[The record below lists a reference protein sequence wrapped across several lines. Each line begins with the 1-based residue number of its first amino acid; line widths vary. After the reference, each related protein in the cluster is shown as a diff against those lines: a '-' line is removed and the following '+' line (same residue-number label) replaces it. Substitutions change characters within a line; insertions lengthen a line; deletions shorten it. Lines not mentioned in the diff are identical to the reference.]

1 MVTLFNQALISPL
14 NAKLYNISSDEAR
27 ENIRCVYKTQQE
39 IADLLDVHQTTVS
52 RFLLGNNSPKLVR
65 NLNQYLGDASVD
77 LLLIGVSRNEF
88 LKTLLS
94 KSVPAPRVEAALT
107 PPAAITEVQD
117 VLQSPAL
124 TPRRQSVAIVDERS
138 LSYVKGMHPHFI
150 GWHGT
155 SRHDL
160 SSLHNGITIPDAS
173 QYNPRKD
180 PWLQYG
186 PGFYVAEDV
195 EVAAV
200 FAQKRVGNT
209 PKMDDHALPIVVPV
223 FWNGQINP
231 AIYEAGEDL
240 ELKDLKKKANR
251 DTANGAVNQA
261 MKGKIDNVSPPD
273 MVHGFIKDYE
283 TYTQSML
290 TRKAVGNIQLGIAH
304 PINHIKIAAT
314 NHRLSRSAR

>member
-1 MVTLFNQALISPL
+1 M
-14 NAKLYNISSDEAR
+14 
-27 ENIRCVYKTQQE
+27 
-39 IADLLDVHQTTVS
+39 
-52 RFLLGNNSPKLVR
+52 
-65 NLNQYLGDASVD
+65 DASRVD
-77 LLLIGVSRNEF
+77 LILIGVPRNEF

-94 KSVPAPRVEAALT
+94 QPVIASIVEATLPLPIAT
-107 PPAAITEVQD
+107 SEIQA
-117 VLQSPAL
+117 VLPSPVL
-124 TPRRQSVAIVDERS
+124 TPRRRSVAIVDESS
-138 LSYVKGMHPHFI
+138 LNYVKEMHPNFI

-200 FAQKRVGNT
+200 FAQKRVGNFPET
-209 PKMDDHALPIVVPV
+209 NDHALPIIVPV
-223 FWNGQINP
+223 FWNSPIQP

-261 MKGKIDNVSPPD
+261 MKGKIDNVSPPEI
-273 MVHGFIKDYE
+273 VHGFIQDYE
-283 TYTQSML
+283 THTQSMF
-290 TRKAVGNIQLGIAH
+290 TRRAVDNIQLGIAH
-304 PINHIKIAAT
+304 PIINIRTATT